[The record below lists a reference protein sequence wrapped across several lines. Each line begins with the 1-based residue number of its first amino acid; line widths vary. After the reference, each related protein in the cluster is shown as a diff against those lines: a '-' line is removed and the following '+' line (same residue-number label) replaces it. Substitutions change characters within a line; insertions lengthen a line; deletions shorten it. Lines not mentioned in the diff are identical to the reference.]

1 MSSTEASLSS
11 NSVYPTLLCHLM
23 IAPVKQAM
31 YAILRD
37 HKQNSTHHK
46 SDCEA
51 LKRLQHHPLP
61 DHATDTETSLSSKR
75 VQTFIL
81 LTAPTD
87 FFADLSTDQFHF
99 FMKQSTLLE
108 YKKCFTLNQRSI
120 SQFFIRREKF
130 ICDTQGLYGTVE
142 DRADLFS
149 SIIVRLKSGFTEPE
163 DHEISYT
170 GWKKLNQDGRS
181 HSTDNDEDTRSS
193 QQKAPKRSKRTIK
206 EKTKAPKRSKRTI
219 SKEKTEVSKFWRKQ

>member
-1 MSSTEASLSS
+1 MSSTEPSLSS
-11 NSVYPTLLCHLM
+11 NSVYPTLLRHLM

-31 YAILRD
+31 AAILRD

-51 LKRLQHHPLP
+51 LKRLQHHPLR
-61 DHATDTETSLSSKR
+61 DNATDTGTSLSSKR

-130 ICDTQGLYGTVE
+130 IRDTN
-142 DRADLFS
+142 
-149 SIIVRLKSGFTEPE
+149 
-163 DHEISYT
+163 EISYT
-170 GWKKLNQDGRS
+170 GWKLNQDGRS

-206 EKTKAPKRSKRTI
+206 EKTK
-219 SKEKTEVSKFWRKQ
+219 VSKF

>member
-81 LTAPTD
+81 LTAPRD
-87 FFADLSTDQFHF
+87 FFAEVSTDQFHVL
-99 FMKQSTLLE
+99 MQQSTLLD
-108 YKKCFTLNQRSI
+108 YSKCFTLKQRSI
-120 SQFFIRREKF
+120 SEFFKRREKF
-130 ICDTQGLYGTVE
+130 IRATHGLYGTVE
-142 DRADLFS
+142 DRADLFN
-149 SIIVRLKSGFTEPE
+149 SIILR
-163 DHEISYT
+163 
-170 GWKKLNQDGRS
+170 LNQDGRS
-181 HSTDNDEDTRSS
+181 HSSDNDEDTRSS
-193 QQKAPKRSKRTIK
+193 QQKAAKKSKRTMK
-206 EKTKAPKRSKRTI
+206 KKTKARKKSKRT
-219 SKEKTEVSKFWRKQ
+219 SKENTKVSKF